1 MLFFTM
7 SAFPATAL
15 SPKPVDP
22 SDQFYAGQK
31 ASVFLKFT
39 ASDYSLM
46 TGKKMTLGQKLA
58 FKVMKIKLKKE
69 LKKNPD
75 LLLSD
80 FYKQNKRMGTGWII
94 LLAVISTLL
103 LLLLL
108 FAIAYGSQK

>member
-1 MLFFTM
+1 M

-31 ASVFLKFT
+31 ASVLLKFT

-69 LKKNPD
+69 LKQNPD